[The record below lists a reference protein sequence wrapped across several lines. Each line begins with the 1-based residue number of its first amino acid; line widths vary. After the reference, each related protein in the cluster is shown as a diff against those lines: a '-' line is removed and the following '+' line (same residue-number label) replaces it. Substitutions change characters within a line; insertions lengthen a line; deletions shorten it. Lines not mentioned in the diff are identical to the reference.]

1 METRKTLLALG
12 LAVLLL
18 LSGCGKKED
27 STTGQDAGTILRV
40 MLGALEEREEKDALL
55 WYLEPEEVEGCLRDF
70 YRLEGLELLDGA
82 VLRMEGARAFELA
95 VLRVDEQNVET
106 VTAALQDYLLDR
118 KGSFIGYFPD
128 QVDLIDNALIL
139 SKGQWAALLV

>member
-55 WYLEPEEVEGCLRDF
+55 WYLEPEEVEPAFALHLYLC
-70 YRLEGLELLDGA
+70 YPRLLYHSTCTSVNYLKSI
-82 VLRMEGARAFELA
+82 
-95 VLRVDEQNVET
+95 QN
-106 VTAALQDYLLDR
+106 
-118 KGSFIGYFPD
+118 
-128 QVDLIDNALIL
+128 
-139 SKGQWAALLV
+139 

>member
-95 VLRVDEQNVET
+95 VLRTDGGEAVAE
-106 VTAALQDYLLDR
+106 ALQDHLLDR
-118 KGSFIGYFPD
+118 QGAFRSEERRVGKEC
-128 QVDLIDNALIL
+128 L
-139 SKGQWAALLV
+139 